1 MKSLKIQSATKFIL
15 ITSIFSLLLFACENS
30 ERSSQKNIVK
40 VPEKDIIN
48 NGHRLALTYCQGC
61 HLFPEP
67 SLLPKQIWKDK
78 VLPAM
83 AYRLG
88 INTQEAFAQIDPY
101 NKKLIQMAHIFPEK
115 PLLKDTDWE
124 ELMEFYIEQA
134 PDSLANSNQKTIK
147 TNSQSSLFKASFPL
161 KSPNKTP
168 LVTLIH
174 FLQDGTL
181 VVGDLKSNT
190 NFYNTTFDSATLK
203 IKTVSAAVGLTES
216 QASYKLLCIGNMQ
229 PNDLQTGLLYNL
241 QKGMTLNRLTPKISE
256 TLKRPVYISNG
267 DLDND
272 GDEDL
277 VVSNHGHYTGNLI
290 WFEYLAKN
298 KYQHHLIKESPG
310 FNKTIISDLDDNGTQ
325 DILALKAQGDEGIFA
340 FLNQGDGEFKE
351 KVILRFSPV
360 YGSSYF
366 EWVDMNNDGLKD
378 IVYSNG
384 DNADFSTVLKPY
396 HGIRIFLNQGDLTF
410 EEQQFIP
417 LHGATKVLV
426 ADYDQDGDMDMAAIA
441 FFPDFDNNPEQGF
454 AYFENKGN
462 LNFQANFFNE
472 ATNGRWLTMD
482 KGDFDNDGDIDLVL
496 GSFIHSQPAA
506 PDSLTKLWT
515 KEGNQILYLENT
527 LNTVEAIN

>member
-1 MKSLKIQSATKFIL
+1 MKRLKIQPATKFIL

-67 SLLPKQIWKDK
+67 SLLPKHIWKDK

-88 INTQEAFAQIDPY
+88 INTKEAFEHIDPY
-101 NKKLIQMAHIFPEK
+101 NKKLIEMAQIFPEN
-115 PLLKDTDWE
+115 PLLNDADWQ
-124 ELMEFYIEQA
+124 ELVDFFIEQA
-134 PDSLANSNQKTIK
+134 PNSLANPSTKPLESNTE
-147 TNSQSSLFKASFPL
+147 SQLFKASFPIQEA
-161 KSPNKTP
+161 NKQP
-168 LVTLIH
+168 LVTMVE
-174 FLQDGTL
+174 FLADGTL
-181 VVGDLKSNT
+181 AIGTLNRETD
-190 NFYNTTFDSATLK
+190 FYSKTFETSSLSLE
-203 IKTVSAAVGLTES
+203 TVSAVVGLNEDDETY
-216 QASYKLLCIGNMQ
+216 QLLCIGDMK
-229 PNDLQTGLLYNL
+229 PNDLLTGFLYNL
-241 QKGMTLNRLTPKISE
+241 QKGKTINRLTPKISE

-267 DLDND
+267 DLNDD

-462 LNFQANFFNE
+462 LNFEAKYYTE

-506 PDSLTKLWT
+506 PDTLTKLWT
-515 KEGNQILYLENT
+515 KEGKQILFLENT
-527 LNTVEAIN
+527 LNTAETIN